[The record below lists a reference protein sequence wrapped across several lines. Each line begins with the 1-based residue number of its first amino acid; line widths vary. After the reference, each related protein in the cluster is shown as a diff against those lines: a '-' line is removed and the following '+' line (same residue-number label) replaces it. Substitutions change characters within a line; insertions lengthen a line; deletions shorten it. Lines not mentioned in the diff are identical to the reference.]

1 MQSTGQRQA
10 SQAIAAKV
18 RAQAIQPQGLNRN
31 SRNLQGKIH
40 STQSAASK
48 EPCCL
53 RRDSSAAKKTT
64 QKRATQGRRD
74 SGICAPPSRWE
85 TYGRGE
91 RAQRPSRGR
100 DTHPS
105 RLDKIC

>member
-64 QKRATQGRRD
+64 QRRATQGRRD

-85 TYGRGE
+85 TDARGE
-91 RAQRPSRGR
+91 RARRPSPGR
-100 DTHPS
+100 DSPPP
-105 RLDKIC
+105 RLAKI

>member
-1 MQSTGQRQA
+1 MQSTGQSQA

-18 RAQAIQPQGLNRN
+18 RAQVIQPQGLNRN
-31 SRNLQGKIH
+31 SRNPQGKIH

-64 QKRATQGRRD
+64 QRRATQGRRD
-74 SGICAPPSRWE
+74 SGKCPPPSRLA
-85 TYGRGE
+85 TTPRAE
-91 RAQRPSRGR
+91 RAQRPSQGM
-100 DTHPS
+100 DSLPPP
-105 RLDKIC
+105 